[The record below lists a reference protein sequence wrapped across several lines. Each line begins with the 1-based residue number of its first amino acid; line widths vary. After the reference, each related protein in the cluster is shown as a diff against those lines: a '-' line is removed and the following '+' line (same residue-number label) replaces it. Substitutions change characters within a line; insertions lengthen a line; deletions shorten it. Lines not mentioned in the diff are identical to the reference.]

1 MRSVSSLRSALR
13 TWFAV
18 PARFAQRAL
27 VVLALALSA
36 VPAAL
41 AVSASAARTV
51 PASAAHAALGSRA
64 AKMAARLAAP
74 AADPVRAAGAGLA
87 SASATGSSDLAN
99 LGARGWQV
107 HSSAGVTRRGA
118 RISRP
123 GFRARGW
130 LRVSNDDA
138 GAPGTEIEALL
149 QNGRCPHVFF
159 SDNMR
164 KCFGFEGA
172 VGKDTVARFAVPW
185 WWRTDFAAPR
195 RAGRDAKLIINGG
208 IGAANVWV
216 NGHKGDGAASFTGA
230 YARFTFDI
238 TRLLRRRGNSLAVEL
253 KPNNPNKMFTL
264 DDVDWNQIPPDNNTG
279 IQFPVQL
286 QAAGPLADDNARVIE
301 HNAPDLASS
310 ALTVRADIT
319 NAAPSPQTGK
329 VTATVA
335 PPAGG
340 GAPVAVSQAVTVP
353 ARTTRA
359 VSFSPARFPALT
371 IRRPRVWWPY
381 QLGSQPLYTLATAVS
396 QRGRTLNTTSEQFG
410 IRTITSSLVGRSPEA
425 PHGVRSFA
433 VNGVPIVIRGGGFS
447 PNLFLHYSA
456 ADTARQVALMKNLGI
471 NAIRL
476 EGHLMPADFYRQMD
490 RAGILIN
497 AGYQCCDAWQ
507 LPGSG
512 RGVTCADYRLLRR
525 SALTIGQDLRNSA
538 SVFSFQWSDNAP
550 IPRQEAVSLAAFRQ
564 ADFDDPVISSAEYNS
579 SPVLGPSGEKE
590 GPYDWVPPDYW
601 YDTTH
606 FDPSDPTRTNVG
618 GSWGYDSEQSA
629 GDTVP
634 TIDSLSRFLSPADE
648 ARLWRD
654 PNVNQYHANYEGT
667 GHRGYAFGT
676 LHNFDTALRHRYGKW
691 SSLAGYVEKAQVQ
704 NYENT
709 RAQFEAFIDHAGHA
723 PTPATGIIYWQLN
736 KGWPSLLWNLYGS
749 DGDQP
754 GSYFGAQQA
763 NEPLHAIYAL
773 DTGTITLDNL
783 GGAAQPGLSV
793 ESRVYSLTGKLLD
806 ERRASGL
813 RLASQQVLSNV
824 LAPRVPAVTAPPAPA
839 RVYFVE
845 LLLRQ
850 GSRLVDRNVYWL
862 STQRD
867 IVNWKASI
875 GNPQATMTQYANLR
889 ALSTLPRARV
899 SVRASSARRPGPAG
913 ADLATTVTITNTSP
927 ARTVAFFLRA
937 DVRRGTARGTGL
949 PGGKKLQ
956 GGNELES
963 SIWSGNDITL
973 WPGESQTLTVAYRA
987 ADLRGTTP
995 VISVSGWNV
1004 PRLDIA
1010 APLASG

>member
-1 MRSVSSLRSALR
+1 MKSVTSLRSALR
-13 TWFAV
+13 SRSALRT
-18 PARFAQRAL
+18 RFPGGTQFPVRAL
-27 VVLALALSA
+27 MVLALALSVVSS
-36 VPAAL
+36 VP
-41 AVSASAARTV
+41 
-51 PASAAHAALGSRA
+51 
-64 AKMAARLAAP
+64 AAP
-74 AADPVRAAGAGLA
+74 AASA
-87 SASATGSSDLAN
+87 SAGQAASGAQAATARLVTATTATAAAPARTAGTGIPSSSATGSSDLAN
-99 LGARGWQV
+99 LGTRGWQV

-118 RISRP
+118 RISSP
-123 GFRARGW
+123 GFRARHW
-130 LRVSNDDA
+130 LRVSNDNA

-164 KCFGFEGA
+164 KCFGFENR
-172 VGKDTVARFAVPW
+172 VGKVTVAQFAVPW
-185 WWRTDFAAPR
+185 WWRTDFAAPA
-195 RAGRDAKLIINGG
+195 RAGRDAKLIINGV

-216 NGHKGDGAASFTGA
+216 NGHKVAGPARVTGA

-238 TRLLRRRGNSLAVEL
+238 TGLLRKTRNSLAIEV

-286 QAAGPLADDNARVIE
+286 QVAGPLADGNARVIE

-310 ALTVRADIT
+310 ALTVKADIT
-319 NAAPSPQTGK
+319 NAASSPQPGR
-329 VTATVA
+329 VTATIA

-340 GAPVAVSQAVTVP
+340 GVPVTVSQAVTVP
-353 ARTTRA
+353 PRTTRT
-359 VSFSPARFPALT
+359 VVFSPARFPALT
-371 IRRPRVWWPY
+371 IRKPRIWWPY
-381 QLGSQPLYTLATAVS
+381 QLGSQPLYALATAVS
-396 QRGRTLNTTSEQFG
+396 QRGRTLNTTREQFG
-410 IRTITSSLVGRSPEA
+410 IRTITSTLVGRSPEA
-425 PHGVRSFA
+425 PHGARSFA

-456 ADTARQVALMKNLGI
+456 ANTTRQIALMKNLGI

-512 RGVTCADYRLLRR
+512 QGVTRADYRLLRR
-525 SALTIGQDLRNSA
+525 SALTIGQDLRNNP
-538 SVFSFQWSDNAP
+538 SVFSFQWSDNPP

-579 SPVLGPSGEKE
+579 SPILGPAGEKE

-606 FDPSDPTRTNVG
+606 FDPSDSTRTNVG

-634 TIDSLSRFLSPADE
+634 TIDSLRRFLSAADQ
-648 ARLWRD
+648 ARLWQD
-654 PNVNQYHANYEGT
+654 PGANQYHANYEGT

-676 LHNFDTALRHRYGKW
+676 LFNFDTALRHRYGTW
-691 SSLAGYVEKAQVQ
+691 PSLASYVEKAQVQ

-709 RAQFEAFIDHAGHA
+709 RAQFEAFIDHTDHA
-723 PTPATGIIYWQLN
+723 PTPATGVIYWQLN

-773 DTGTITLDNL
+773 DTGTVTLDNL
-783 GGAAQPGLSV
+783 GGAAQAGLSV
-793 ESRVYSLTGKLLD
+793 ESRVYNLSGKLLD

-813 RLASQQVLSNV
+813 RLTSQQVLSNV

-839 RVYFVE
+839 RAYFVE

-867 IVNWKASI
+867 IVNWKATI

-889 ALSTLPRARV
+889 ALSTLPRATV
-899 SVRASSARRPGPAG
+899 SVRASTARRRARPA
-913 ADLATTVTITNTSP
+913 LTW
-927 ARTVAFFLRA
+927 
-937 DVRRGTARGTGL
+937 RRR
-949 PGGKKLQ
+949 
-956 GGNELES
+956 
-963 SIWSGNDITL
+963 
-973 WPGESQTLTVAYRA
+973 
-987 ADLRGTTP
+987 
-995 VISVSGWNV
+995 
-1004 PRLDIA
+1004 
-1010 APLASG
+1010 

>member
-1 MRSVSSLRSALR
+1 V
-13 TWFAV
+13 
-18 PARFAQRAL
+18 AQ
-27 VVLALALSA
+27 
-36 VPAAL
+36 AASG
-41 AVSASAARTV
+41 AQAARAT
-51 PASAAHAALGSRA
+51 
-64 AKMAARLAAP
+64 ARLAAP
-74 AADPVRAAGAGLA
+74 AATVRTAGAGLA
-87 SASATGSSDLAN
+87 SASATDSSDLAN

-118 RISRP
+118 RISSP

-164 KCFGFEGA
+164 KCFGFEDR

-185 WWRTDFAAPR
+185 WWRTNFAAPP
-195 RAGRDAKLIINGG
+195 RAGRDAKLIINGV

-216 NGHKGDGAASFTGA
+216 NGHKVAGAARVTGA

-238 TRLLRRRGNSLAVEL
+238 THLLRKTRNSLAIEV

-286 QAAGPLADDNARVIE
+286 QAAGPLADGNAQVIE
-301 HNAPDLASS
+301 HNARDLASS
-310 ALTVRADIT
+310 ALTVKADIT
-319 NAAPSPQTGK
+319 NSASSPQAGR
-329 VTATVA
+329 VTVTIA
-335 PPAGG
+335 PPRGGGVPAGDGGPGDHGAPAGG
-340 GAPVAVSQAVTVP
+340 GGPVTVSQAVTVP
-353 ARTTRA
+353 PRTTST

-371 IRRPRVWWPY
+371 IRRPRIWWPY

-396 QRGRTLNTTSEQFG
+396 QRGRTLNTTREQFG

-433 VNGVPIVIRGGGFS
+433 VNGVPVVIRGGGFS

-456 ADTARQVALMKNLGI
+456 ADTARQIALMKNLGI

-476 EGHLMPADFYRQMD
+476 EGHLMPADFYRRMD

-512 RGVTCADYRLLRR
+512 RGVTRADYRLLRR
-525 SALTIGQDLRNSA
+525 SAAAIGQDLRNSA

-550 IPRQEAVSLAAFRQ
+550 IPRQEAASLAAFRQ

-579 SPVLGPSGEKE
+579 SPLLGPSGEKE
-590 GPYDWVPPDYW
+590 GPYDWVPPAYW
-601 YDTTH
+601 YDTSH
-606 FDPSDPTRTNVG
+606 FDPSDSTRTNVG

-634 TIDSLSRFLSPADE
+634 TIDSLRRFLSPADE

-654 PNVNQYHANYEGT
+654 PGANQYHANYEGT

-676 LHNFDTALRHRYGKW
+676 LHNFDAALRHRYGTW

-709 RAQFEAFIDHAGHA
+709 RAQFEAFIDHADHT

-754 GSYFGAQQA
+754 GSYFGAQQG

-773 DTGTITLDNL
+773 DTGTVTLDNL

-806 ERRASGL
+806 DQRASGL

-824 LAPRVPAVTAPPAPA
+824 LAPRVPAATAPPAPA
-839 RVYFVE
+839 RAYFVE

-867 IVNWKASI
+867 IVNWKASL

-899 SVRASSARRPGPAG
+899 SVRASTARRPGPAG

-937 DVRRGTARGTGL
+937 DVRRGIASGTGL
-949 PGGKKLQ
+949 RGGKKLR

-963 SIWSGNDITL
+963 SVWAGNDITL
-973 WPGESQTLTVAYRA
+973 WPGESQTLTVTYDA
-987 ADLRGTTP
+987 ADLRGATP

-1010 APLASG
+1010 APLVSS

>member
-1 MRSVSSLRSALR
+1 MRSVNSLRSALC
-13 TWFAV
+13 T
-18 PARFAQRAL
+18 L
-27 VVLALALSA
+27 TVLALTVLALT
-36 VPAAL
+36 
-41 AVSASAARTV
+41 VSATSSALTGS
-51 PASAAHAALGSRA
+51 ASVARA
-64 AKMAARLAAP
+64 AAAQV
-74 AADPVRAAGAGLA
+74 PVRTAGAGLA
-87 SASATGSSDLAN
+87 SASATGGSDLAN
-99 LGARGWQV
+99 LGAGGWRV

-123 GFRARGW
+123 GFRARNW

-159 SDNMR
+159 AGNMR
-164 KCFGFEGA
+164 KCFGFENRI
-172 VGKDTVARFAVPW
+172 GKDTVARFAVPW
-185 WWRTDFAAPR
+185 WWRTNFAAPP
-195 RAGRDAKLIINGG
+195 RAGRDAKLIINGV

-216 NGHKGDGAASFTGA
+216 NGHKVAGAARVTGA

-238 TRLLRRRGNSLAVEL
+238 THLLRKTRNSLAIEV

-286 QAAGPLADDNARVIE
+286 QLAGPLADGNARVIE
-301 HNAPDLASS
+301 SNAPDLASS
-310 ALTVRADIT
+310 ALTVKADIT
-319 NAAPSPQTGK
+319 NSASSPQTGK
-329 VTATVA
+329 VTVTIA
-335 PPAGG
+335 PPRGG
-340 GAPVAVSQAVTVP
+340 GAPASSGAPVTVSQLVTVP
-353 ARTTRA
+353 ARTTRT
-359 VSFSPARFPALT
+359 VVFSPARFPALT
-371 IRRPRVWWPY
+371 IRRPRIWWPY
-381 QLGSQPLYTLATAVS
+381 QLGSQPLYTLATSVS

-410 IRTITSSLVGRSPEA
+410 IRTVTSSLVGRSPEA
-425 PHGVRSFA
+425 PDGVRSFA

-456 ADTARQVALMKNLGI
+456 ADTARQIALMKNLGI

-512 RGVTCADYRLLRR
+512 RGVTRADYRLLRR
-525 SALTIGQDLRNSA
+525 SALTIGQDLRNHA

-550 IPRQEAVSLAAFRQ
+550 IPRQESVSLAALRQ

-579 SPVLGPSGEKE
+579 SPALGPSGEKE

-606 FDPSDPTRTNVG
+606 FDPSDSTRTNVG

-634 TIDSLSRFLSPADE
+634 TIDSLRRFLSPADE
-648 ARLWRD
+648 TRLWRD
-654 PNVNQYHANYEGT
+654 PDANQYHANYEGT

-676 LHNFDTALRHRYGKW
+676 LHNFDTALRHRYGRW

-709 RAQFEAFIDHAGHA
+709 RAQFEAFIDHADHA

-763 NEPLHAIYAL
+763 NERLHAIYAL
-773 DTGTITLDNL
+773 DTGTVTLDNL
-783 GGAAQPGLSV
+783 GGAAQSGLSV

-806 ERRASGL
+806 DQRASGL
-813 RLASQQVLSNV
+813 RLASQQVLSTA
-824 LAPRVPAVTAPPAPA
+824 LKPRVPAVTAPPAPA
-839 RVYFVE
+839 RAYFVE

-850 GSRLVDRNVYWL
+850 GSRLVNRNVYWL

-867 IVNWKASI
+867 IVNWQATL

-899 SVRASSARRPGPAG
+899 SVRASTVRRPGPAG

-949 PGGKKLQ
+949 RGGNKLR
-956 GGNELES
+956 GGNELQS
-963 SIWSGNDITL
+963 SIWAGNDITL
-973 WPGESQTLTVAYRA
+973 WPGESQTLTVSYDA
-987 ADLRGTTP
+987 ADLHGATP

-1010 APLASG
+1010 APLAAG

>member
-1 MRSVSSLRSALR
+1 MRSVSSRWSARRRWLPVR
-13 TWFAV
+13 T
-18 PARFAQRAL
+18 L
-27 VVLALALSA
+27 MVLALALSA
-36 VPAAL
+36 VSSVSAASVS
-41 AVSASAARTV
+41 AASASAGQA
-51 PASAAHAALGSRA
+51 ASG
-64 AKMAARLAAP
+64 AP
-74 AADPVRAAGAGLA
+74 AATARLVTAAAAAAAAAAPGRTAGNGIP

-118 RISRP
+118 RISSP
-123 GFRARGW
+123 GFHPRGW

-164 KCFGFEGA
+164 KCFGFEDRI
-172 VGKDTVARFAVPW
+172 GKDTVARFAVPW
-185 WWRTDFAAPR
+185 WWRTGFAVPA

-208 IGAANVWV
+208 IGAANVWG
-216 NGHKGDGAASFTGA
+216 NGHKVAGAARVTGA

-238 TRLLRRRGNSLAVEL
+238 TRLLRKTRNSLAIEV
-253 KPNNPNKMFTL
+253 KPNNPDKMLTL

-286 QAAGPLADDNARVIE
+286 QLAGPLADGNARVIE
-301 HNAPDLASS
+301 RNAPDLASS
-310 ALTVRADIT
+310 ALTVKADIT
-319 NAAPSPQTGK
+319 NSASSPQTGE
-329 VTATVA
+329 VTATIA
-335 PPAGG
+335 SPAGD
-340 GAPVAVSQAVTVP
+340 GAPATVSQTVTVP
-353 ARTTRA
+353 ARTTRT

-371 IRRPRVWWPY
+371 IRRPRIWWPY
-381 QLGSQPLYTLATAVS
+381 QLGSQPLYALATSVS

-433 VNGVPIVIRGGGFS
+433 VNGAAIVIRGGGFS

-456 ADTARQVALMKNLGI
+456 ADTARQIALMKNLGI

-507 LPGSG
+507 LPFSG
-512 RGVTCADYRLLRR
+512 RGVTRADYRLLRR
-525 SALTIGQDLRNSA
+525 SALTIGQDLRNNP

-550 IPRQEAVSLAAFRQ
+550 IPRQESVSLAAFRQ

-579 SPVLGPSGEKE
+579 SPILGPSGEKE

-606 FDPSDPTRTNVG
+606 FDPFDSTRTNVG

-634 TIDSLSRFLSPADE
+634 TIDSLRRFLSPADQ

-654 PNVNQYHANYEGT
+654 PGANQYHANYEGT

-676 LHNFDTALRHRYGKW
+676 LHNFDTALRHRYGPW

-709 RAQFEAFIDHAGHA
+709 RAQFEAFIDHADHA

-773 DTGTITLDNL
+773 DTGTVTLDNL

-806 ERRASGL
+806 DRRASGL

-839 RVYFVE
+839 RTYFVE

-867 IVNWKASI
+867 IVNWKATI

-889 ALSTLPRARV
+889 ALNTLPRSRV
-899 SVRASSARRPGPAG
+899 SVRASTARRPGSAG

-937 DVRRGTARGTGL
+937 DVRRGIAPGTGL
-949 PGGKKLQ
+949 PGRRMLR

-963 SIWSGNDITL
+963 SVWAGNDITL
-973 WPGESQTLTVAYRA
+973 WPGESQTLTVTYRA

-1004 PRLDIA
+1004 PRLDLA
-1010 APLASG
+1010 APLTTG